1 MIAQYRSTDA
11 NANHIIVN
19 DELFSGSVP
28 CEIYRLTKTRG
39 LANLMFHITPKTSG
53 NLPLRSLICSN
64 IPHPIIA
71 RDYYISIN
79 QADGNN
85 LHAIVSVVKNTI
97 ETYYSYNPVTNSRGQ
112 GLIIYL
118 CNWDWG
124 A

>member
-1 MIAQYRSTDA
+1 
-11 NANHIIVN
+11 
-19 DELFSGSVP
+19 
-28 CEIYRLTKTRG
+28 
-39 LANLMFHITPKTSG
+39 MFHITQKTSG
-53 NLPLRSLICSN
+53 NLPLRTLICSN
-64 IPHPIIA
+64 IPHPIIS

-85 LHAIVSVVKNTI
+85 LHAIVNVVKNTI

>member
-1 MIAQYRSTDA
+1 
-11 NANHIIVN
+11 
-19 DELFSGSVP
+19 
-28 CEIYRLTKTRG
+28 
-39 LANLMFHITPKTSG
+39 MFHITPKTSG

-64 IPHPIIA
+64 IPHPIIT

-85 LHAIVSVVKNTI
+85 LHAIVNVVKNTI